1 MKCPNCGKEIANDS
15 LFCEFCGAKVKKA
28 AKKWVPWVAGI
39 LAFIV
44 SFVVVSVLLDKDD
57 SSKSISRA
65 EQCVREVEAAT
76 SAADLDAIEAKY
88 DDLRYND
95 FTQEQRERINRVMDK
110 FPTYGKE
117 EAVEAEPAYEED
129 TLYAEPA
136 EEDDYYYGGY
146 VDRAEAATQAIE
158 AATSMEEVM
167 AVAVEY
173 QDLTDDDFTAE
184 QQARMQRAVSRLQ

>member
-15 LFCEFCGAKVKKA
+15 LFCEYCGAKVKKA
-28 AKKWVPWVAGI
+28 TKKWVPWVAGI
-39 LAFIV
+39 LVFIV

-57 SSKSISRA
+57 SSISISRA

-76 SAADLDAIEAKY
+76 CATDLNAIEAKY
-88 DDLRYND
+88 DDLRYDD

-110 FPTYGKE
+110 FPTYGKK
-117 EAVEAEPAYEED
+117 EAVEAEPAYEEASP
-129 TLYAEPA
+129 YAEPA
-136 EEDDYYYGGY
+136 VEEDYYYDAY
-146 VDRAEAATQAIE
+146 IDRAEAATQAIE

-167 AVAVEY
+167 AVTVEY